1 MAVGTHAGPSHTPSP
16 MSQNQTVKCTLLL
29 SINREATLKKK
40 KKKYSGE
47 RMLEPGRK
55 KNNNNNK
62 ESEEEL
68 KKKER
73 GPGREG
79 SGSKS
84 CI

>member
-1 MAVGTHAGPSHTPSP
+1 MGTHAGPYHTPSP

-40 KKKYSGE
+40 KYSGE

-55 KNNNNNK
+55 KNNNNNT

-79 SGSKS
+79 SGS
-84 CI
+84 

>member
-1 MAVGTHAGPSHTPSP
+1 MGTHAGPYHTPSP

-40 KKKYSGE
+40 KKKKYSGE

-55 KNNNNNK
+55 KNNNNNT

-79 SGSKS
+79 SGS
-84 CI
+84 

>member
-1 MAVGTHAGPSHTPSP
+1 MAVGTHAGPYHTPSP

-40 KKKYSGE
+40 KKKKNTVVKGCWNQE
-47 RMLEPGRK
+47 E
-55 KNNNNNK
+55 NNNNNR

>member
-1 MAVGTHAGPSHTPSP
+1 
-16 MSQNQTVKCTLLL
+16 
-29 SINREATLKKK
+29 
-40 KKKYSGE
+40 
-47 RMLEPGRK
+47 MLEPGRK

>member
-1 MAVGTHAGPSHTPSP
+1 MGTHAGPYHTPSP
-16 MSQNQTVKCTLLL
+16 MSQNPTVKCKLLL
-29 SINREATLKKK
+29 SINREATLKKKK

-55 KNNNNNK
+55 KNNNNNR

-79 SGSKS
+79 SGS
-84 CI
+84 